1 MEQAKVQRGCVIR
14 SLLVMYIL
22 SGLLLMLLTV
32 VVSRVEKEDV
42 VAQIGIIVI
51 YVFSCGMGGFIIGKW
66 KKRQKFLW
74 GLLVGFLYALTLF
87 VVALAIQKGTMP
99 SLPHI
104 LTAAAICIGSS
115 TLGGMLS

>member
-1 MEQAKVQRGCVIR
+1 MEQVKVQRGCVIR
-14 SLLVMYIL
+14 SLLIMYIV

-32 VVSRVEKEDV
+32 VVSRVEKEDM
-42 VAQIGIIVI
+42 VAQIGIIII
-51 YVFSCGMGGFIIGKW
+51 YVFSCGVGGVIIGKW

-74 GLLVGFLYALTLF
+74 GLLVGFLYVLTLF

-115 TLGGMLS
+115 MLGGMLS

>member
-14 SLLVMYIL
+14 SLLVMYIS

-32 VVSRVEKEDV
+32 VVSRVEKEDM

-66 KKRQKFLW
+66 KKRQK
-74 GLLVGFLYALTLF
+74 FLYALTLF

-115 TLGGMLS
+115 MLGGMLS